1 MWNFGAPDLGG
12 RGSAMTLELAIISM
26 LAGIALGLRYKVF
39 VLVPAVSLTIMFAMM
54 GGIAH
59 GDRLWSIL
67 LAMAIL
73 GTAVQIG
80 YLAGIMIRA
89 AVRSICASI
98 GGRNPQ
104 FNSQIGRM

>member
-1 MWNFGAPDLGG
+1 MI
-12 RGSAMTLELAIISM
+12 LELAIISM
-26 LAGIALGLRYKVF
+26 LAGIALGLRYRVF
-39 VLVPAVSLTIMFAMM
+39 VLVPAVTLAIAFAVI

-59 GDRLWSIL
+59 GDRLWLIL

-73 GTAVQIG
+73 GTAVQFG

-89 AVRSICASI
+89 AVGAIFASII

-104 FNSQIGRM
+104 FNSQIGHTS

>member
-1 MWNFGAPDLGG
+1 
-12 RGSAMTLELAIISM
+12 MTLELAIISM

-39 VLVPAVSLTIMFAMM
+39 VLVPAVTFAVIFAAI

-73 GTAVQIG
+73 GTAVQFG
-80 YLAGIMIRA
+80 YVAGIMIRA
-89 AVRSICASI
+89 SVGSIFTSI
-98 GGRNPQ
+98 AGGRNPQ

>member
-1 MWNFGAPDLGG
+1 
-12 RGSAMTLELAIISM
+12 MTLELAIVSV
-26 LAGIALGLRYKVF
+26 LTGIALGLRYKVF
-39 VLVPAVSLTIMFAMM
+39 VLVPAVTLTIMFAVK

-67 LAMAIL
+67 LSMAIL
-73 GTAVQIG
+73 GTAVQFG

-89 AVRSICASI
+89 AVGSIRTSI
-98 GGRNPQ
+98 LGGRNPE

>member
-1 MWNFGAPDLGG
+1 
-12 RGSAMTLELAIISM
+12 MTLELAIISM

-39 VLVPAVSLTIMFAMM
+39 VLVPAVTFAVIFAAI

-73 GTAVQIG
+73 GTAVQFG

-89 AVRSICASI
+89 AVGSICASI
-98 GGRNPQ
+98 LGSRNPE
-104 FNSQIGRM
+104 FNSQIGHT

>member
-1 MWNFGAPDLGG
+1 
-12 RGSAMTLELAIISM
+12 MTLELAIISM

-39 VLVPAVSLTIMFAMM
+39 VLVPAVGLTIMFAAM

-67 LAMAIL
+67 LAMTIL
-73 GTAVQIG
+73 GTAVQFG

-89 AVRSICASI
+89 AVGPICASI
-98 GGRNPQ
+98 LAGRNPE
-104 FNSQIGRM
+104 FNSQIGHT

>member
-1 MWNFGAPDLGG
+1 
-12 RGSAMTLELAIISM
+12 MTLELAIISM

-39 VLVPAVSLTIMFAMM
+39 VLVPAVTFAVIFAAI

-73 GTAVQIG
+73 GTAVQFG
-80 YLAGIMIRA
+80 YVAGIMIRA
-89 AVRSICASI
+89 SVGSIFTSI
-98 GGRNPQ
+98 VGGRNPQ

>member
-1 MWNFGAPDLGG
+1 MI
-12 RGSAMTLELAIISM
+12 LELAIVSA

-39 VLVPAVSLTIMFAMM
+39 VLVPAVSLTIMFAVI

-59 GDRLWSIL
+59 GDGLWSIL

-73 GTAVQIG
+73 GTAVQFG
-80 YLAGIMIRA
+80 YFAGIVIRP
-89 AVRSICASI
+89 AVGSICSSI
-98 GGRNPQ
+98 LGGRNPQ

>member
-1 MWNFGAPDLGG
+1 
-12 RGSAMTLELAIISM
+12 MTLEVAIISM

-39 VLVPAVSLTIMFAMM
+39 VLVPAVGLTMMFAAM

-67 LAMAIL
+67 LAMTIL
-73 GTAVQIG
+73 GTAVQFG

-89 AVRSICASI
+89 AVGPICASI
-98 GGRNPQ
+98 LGGRDPE
-104 FNSQIGRM
+104 FNSQIGHT